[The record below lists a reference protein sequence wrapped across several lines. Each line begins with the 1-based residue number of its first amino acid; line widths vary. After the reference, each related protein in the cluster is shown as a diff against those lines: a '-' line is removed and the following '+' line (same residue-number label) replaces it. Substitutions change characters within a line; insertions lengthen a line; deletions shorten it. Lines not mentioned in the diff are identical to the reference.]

1 MITGNIRAV
10 LKKIICL
17 FMSYLCYGIHI
28 TVLIENE
35 ELMRIES
42 KFLDYRIIQD
52 VPDKVHQTFT
62 DFCKLQMLWMSQI
75 PLHLIHV
82 VKNSALCC

>member
-1 MITGNIRAV
+1 
-10 LKKIICL
+10 
-17 FMSYLCYGIHI
+17 MSYLCYGIHI

-62 DFCKLQMLWMSQI
+62 DFCKL
-75 PLHLIHV
+75 
-82 VKNSALCC
+82 